1 MNIQDQI
8 ISTIWYT
15 KRIINL
21 TYLCHKIKKKIFI
34 CTNLFQVKFAYRTTF
49 NNHNDHSLC
58 VSLSSYINRK
68 SSICDHLSPSTLI
81 VFLLPRKKKLILS
94 FFFFFIV
101 IWVFACAPKR
111 QLLPL
116 VIKDETMYEYQWC
129 SLTFF
134 SRLYE
139 KPSLRFDCCSESL
152 SNNIDSMTMIK
163 ILNGLETTN
172 ILPI

>member
-1 MNIQDQI
+1 M
-8 ISTIWYT
+8 
-15 KRIINL
+15 
-21 TYLCHKIKKKIFI
+21 
-34 CTNLFQVKFAYRTTF
+34 
-49 NNHNDHSLC
+49 C

-172 ILPI
+172 ILPIWDVVFHRQDLFFARLARDNMVVFGLICEKILLFMLFSILIFNSQWSYDW